1 MEVILLKFIEQ
12 HPDYELYNTDDYYLK
27 DIPRELIEPLKGF
40 LIGQAES
47 PSDLK
52 RYCAII
58 AKYIPASPSTNWGW
72 DWILGDLDDL
82 IWQLFNKKRFPKFMD
97 CLSELAS
104 ETGELDDINDILGDV
119 NIGYFLEKVPFEG
132 LVWKSKNPI
141 DHYAESI
148 NESLE
153 ELPSI
158 FESTREHLEQAK
170 LQLARSD
177 KSSRARKDALR
188 DCISALEALLRQISG
203 ENDLRS
209 SVQNLISNDWG
220 PKAVLRDATSIWTHI
235 HEQKPDVRHGNPE
248 LIDLPIE
255 ETIFW
260 INRINSLVKYI
271 CMKAE

>member
-1 MEVILLKFIEQ
+1 MKFIEQ
-12 HPDYELYNTDDYYLK
+12 HPDYELYNTDGYYIK
-27 DIPRELIEPLKGF
+27 EIPRELIEPLKGL

-47 PSDLK
+47 ASDLK
-52 RYCAII
+52 RFCAII
-58 AKYIPASPSTNWGW
+58 AKYIPTSPSTNWGW
-72 DWILGDLDDL
+72 DWVIGDLDDL
-82 IWQLFNKKRFPKFMD
+82 IWQLFNKKRFSKFMD
-97 CLSELAS
+97 CLAELAS

-119 NIGYFLEKVPFEG
+119 NIGYFLERVPYEG
-132 LVWKSKNPI
+132 LIWQLKNPI

-148 NESLE
+148 NDSLE

-203 ENDLRS
+203 ENDFRA
-209 SVQNLISNDWG
+209 SVQRLISDDWG

-255 ETIFW
+255 ETIYW
-260 INRINSLVKYI
+260 IDRINSLVKYI
-271 CMKAE
+271 YMKAE